1 MHVFGL
7 GAALLVSVAL
17 LLVVWVAGRAFGFD
31 VSLGSSLALT
41 VGLTI
46 VLNLI
51 VGALSRRRRRYT

>member
-46 VLNLI
+46 LLNLI
-51 VGALSRRRRRYT
+51 VGAVSRRRRRFT

>member
-31 VSLGSSLALT
+31 VSLGSSLMLT
-41 VGLTI
+41 VGLTVI
-46 VLNLI
+46 LNLV
-51 VGALSRRRRRYT
+51 VGALSRRRRRFT